1 MAFEGRDPLGIG
13 SWREVGGF
21 GEHERHGAA
30 LVSRRR
36 EEQATSLSPSSSR
49 MAEAYPHEGAFRG
62 FGGLSDR
69 TQQEIDVVG
78 VDQGRQLNTRK
89 LALVMPEHHAAVGG
103 DAVDP
108 PIAA

>member
-1 MAFEGRDPLGIG
+1 
-13 SWREVGGF
+13 
-21 GEHERHGAA
+21 
-30 LVSRRR
+30 
-36 EEQATSLSPSSSR
+36 

-62 FGGLSDR
+62 YGGLSDR

-78 VDQGRQLNTRK
+78 VDHGRQLNTRK

-108 PIAA
+108 PIARDSESAARIGGANLRPLIDL